1 MTMLSTRRMTVCAGV
16 LTSLCLL
23 IGPIVSAQEVAPAA
37 PSGPAEL
44 TAAPGTQP
52 AGADFQTQLNLSET
66 VRLFLPDPT
75 EAAEA
80 YQRRAASY
88 TDEELRTEFRH
99 ISELALRH
107 IQEASLPSQTRLS
120 LQEAVRR
127 ALLHSYAIRVQSY
140 SPAIEASRVIQAEA
154 RFDAAIFFNYQ
165 DQITDRPIAPQSIS
179 GLQRLT
185 SGLAGGGGTGSSSTN
200 TLTNLLSILNPT
212 PNGSQ
217 VRSTLYQGGFRKL
230 LASGAQVRTGFE
242 STRTHT
248 NQALSTLN
256 PQYNDDVFFEITQ
269 PFLRNFGLD
278 VTKSEIKL
286 RKLDQQIA
294 QERYVRQVQQTI
306 QQVEQTY
313 WNLVQAR
320 RLLPVVAELLAQTQ
334 RVLTYFEIRRQFDV
348 QPVQIANTQAR
359 LENRRA
365 ELIAATNRIRD
376 AEAQLKALIND
387 PSLPIPAEQEII
399 PTDIPALQAVVLNR
413 MVELKTAMENRPE
426 LAQAR
431 YAVDSARVGVT
442 VANNQRLPQL
452 DVFFRYT
459 SNGLGGNPDAAFKQM
474 SSNDFVDYVIG
485 VQFEYPIG
493 NRAAEA
499 GYRQARLTMAQAV
512 ASVKQVVEQ
521 VILEVD
527 VAYRNL
533 QTLNKQ
539 ILPNAG
545 AVVAEEANL
554 TALQQ
559 RTDRRDPTF
568 LDLELNTQASLA
580 LTRQNL
586 LSTWVQHSIGIV
598 NIEFAKG
605 TLLAY
610 NNVRLEPRWD
620 DPAGLK

>member
-1 MTMLSTRRMTVCAGV
+1 MTVCAGV
-16 LTSLCLL
+16 LVSLFLL
-23 IGPIVSAQEVAPAA
+23 IGSTAWAQDVSSVA
-37 PSGPAEL
+37 PSGSGE
-44 TAAPGTQP
+44 TAAAATQR
-52 AGADFQTQLNLSET
+52 ADAAFDVQPNLAET
-66 VRLFLPDPT
+66 IQLFLPDPT
-75 EAAEA
+75 EVAEA
-80 YQRRAASY
+80 YRRRAASY
-88 TDEELRTEFRH
+88 TDQELRNEFQH
-99 ISELALRH
+99 VSELALKY
-107 IQEASLPSQTRLS
+107 IQEAALPSQVRLS
-120 LQEAVRR
+120 LQEAIRR

-140 SPAIEASRVIQAEA
+140 SPAIEATRVIQAEA

-165 DQITDRPIAPQSIS
+165 DQLTDRPLAPQSIS

-185 SGLAGGGGTGSSSTN
+185 SGLAGNNNGSGSTN
-200 TLTNLLSILNPT
+200 TLMNLLSILNPT
-212 PNGSQ
+212 PTSTRA
-217 VRSTLYQGGFRKL
+217 RSTLYQGGFRKF
-230 LASGAQVRTGFE
+230 LASGATVRTGFE
-242 STRTHT
+242 STRTDT
-248 NQALSTLN
+248 NQALTTLN
-256 PQYNDDVFFEITQ
+256 PQYNSDVFFEITQ
-269 PFLRNFGLD
+269 PLLRNFGLD
-278 VTKSEIKL
+278 VTKAEIKL
-286 RKLDQQIA
+286 RKIDQQIA

-306 QQVEQTY
+306 QQVEQAY
-313 WNLVQAR
+313 WSLVQAR
-320 RLLPVVAELLAQTQ
+320 RLLPVVAELLAQTE
-334 RVLTYFEIRRQFDV
+334 RVLNYFEIRRQFDV

-365 ELIAATNRIRD
+365 ELIAAINRIRD

-387 PSLPIPAEQEII
+387 PSLPIPAEQEIV
-399 PTDIPALQAVVLNR
+399 PTDIPALQPVVINR
-413 MVELKTAMENRPE
+413 MVELKTALENRPE

-459 SNGLGGNPDAAFKQM
+459 SNGLGGNPDAAFDQM
-474 SSNDFVDYVIG
+474 TANDFVDYVIG

-499 GYRQARLTMAQAV
+499 GYRQARLTMAQAI
-512 ASVKQVVEQ
+512 ATVKQVVEQ

-533 QTLNKQ
+533 QTLAKQ

-568 LDLELNTQASLA
+568 LDLELNTQSSLA

-586 LSTWVQHSIGIV
+586 LSTWVQYSVGIV

-610 NNVRLEPRWD
+610 NNIRLEPRQD
-620 DPAGLK
+620 DLAVAK

>member
-1 MTMLSTRRMTVCAGV
+1 
-16 LTSLCLL
+16 L
-23 IGPIVSAQEVAPAA
+23 I
-37 PSGPAEL
+37 
-44 TAAPGTQP
+44 
-52 AGADFQTQLNLSET
+52 
-66 VRLFLPDPT
+66 
-75 EAAEA
+75 
-80 YQRRAASY
+80 
-88 TDEELRTEFRH
+88 
-99 ISELALRH
+99 
-107 IQEASLPSQTRLS
+107 
-120 LQEAVRR
+120 
-127 ALLHSYAIRVQSY
+127 
-140 SPAIEASRVIQAEA
+140 
-154 RFDAAIFFNYQ
+154 
-165 DQITDRPIAPQSIS
+165 
-179 GLQRLT
+179 
-185 SGLAGGGGTGSSSTN
+185 
-200 TLTNLLSILNPT
+200 
-212 PNGSQ
+212 
-217 VRSTLYQGGFRKL
+217 
-230 LASGAQVRTGFE
+230 
-242 STRTHT
+242 
-248 NQALSTLN
+248 N

-269 PFLRNFGLD
+269 PFLRGFGLD
-278 VTKSEIKL
+278 VTKSEIQL
-286 RKLDQQIA
+286 RKLDQQVA

-306 QQVEQTY
+306 QQVEQAY

-320 RLLPVVAELLAQTQ
+320 RLLPVASELLAQTQ
-334 RVLTYFEIRRQFDV
+334 RVLTYFEIRKQFDV

-365 ELIAATNRIRD
+365 ELIAAIYHIRD

-387 PSLPIPAEQEII
+387 PSLPTPADQEII

-442 VANNQRLPQL
+442 VASNQRLPKL

-459 SNGLGGNPDAAFKQM
+459 ANGLSSNPDASFEQM
-474 SSNDFVDYVIG
+474 STNDFVDYMIG

-533 QTLNKQ
+533 ETQLKQ
-539 ILPNAG
+539 VLPNAG
-545 AVVAEEANL
+545 AVIAEEANL
-554 TALQQ
+554 TAIQQ

-568 LDLELNTQASLA
+568 LDLELNTQSSLA

-586 LSTWVQHSIGIV
+586 LSTWVQYSIGIV

-620 DPAGLK
+620 DPAAQK